1 MSPARKDRGP
11 APPLTPL
18 RAALLVTALMLA
30 YALSFV
36 DRQILALLVQPMQA
50 SLHIS
55 DTGFGLLQGLAF
67 ALFYFTFGIPL
78 GRIADRGNR
87 RNLIAAAILMWSV
100 MTMACGAAHSFLALF
115 ACRAGVGVGEAGLSP
130 AAYSMIA
137 DSVPK
142 HRLSLVL
149 AIYSMG
155 VHIGSGSALVL
166 GGALLNLIP
175 TSGAFGWAGGAEPWR
190 LVFLL
195 VGAPG
200 ILMAAVMLLLPEPPR
215 RQFGTESVD
224 KVPTLGETVALVVK
238 EYRLFGGLIFGFA
251 FHNGALNALMAWTP
265 TFIARAYG
273 LSPGRFGAQL
283 GVATVAG
290 GVLGLLIG
298 GLISDRL
305 MARGRCDTPMVMGLT
320 AMGGM
325 ALCAMVTIYCG
336 SPTVSFLSFGLAMF
350 FLALPIGTIAAALQ
364 LIVPNRFRGQISA
377 LYLISISLA
386 GMTLG
391 PGLPPV
397 ISDSLFNNPSRIGD
411 ALAVTV
417 LAMAGLSS
425 LLLLAGR
432 SAYAR
437 RYAAIHLS
445 TTQN

>member
-1 MSPARKDRGP
+1 MSRARRDRGQ

-18 RAALLVTALMLA
+18 RAALLVTALTLA

-100 MTMACGAAHSFLALF
+100 MTMACGTAHSFLALF
-115 ACRAGVGVGEAGLSP
+115 AWRAGVGIGEAALSP
-130 AAYSMIA
+130 AAYSLIA

-142 HRLSLVL
+142 HRLSVVL

-155 VHIGSGSALVL
+155 VHIGSGLALVL
-166 GGALLNLIP
+166 GGALLNWIP
-175 TSGAFGWAGGAEPWR
+175 ASGAFAWAGAAEPWR

-200 ILMAAVMLLLPEPPR
+200 IAMAAVLLLLPEPPR
-215 RQFGTESVD
+215 RQFGTETVD
-224 KVPTLGETVALVVK
+224 QMPSLGETVALVVK
-238 EYRLFGGLIFGFA
+238 EYRLFGGLILGFA
-251 FHNGALNALMAWTP
+251 FHNGALNALLAWTP
-265 TFIARAYG
+265 TFIVRAYG
-273 LSPGRFGAQL
+273 QSPGQFGAQL
-283 GVATVAG
+283 GLATIAG
-290 GVLGLLIG
+290 GVLGLLVG
-298 GLISDRL
+298 GLASDRL
-305 MARGRCDTPMVMGLT
+305 MARGRCDTPMVVGLA
-320 AMGGM
+320 AMGGT
-325 ALCAMVTIYCG
+325 ALCAMMAIYCG

-391 PGLPPV
+391 PALPPV
-397 ISDSLFNNPSRIGD
+397 ISDSLFNTPSRIGD
-411 ALAVTV
+411 ALAITV
-417 LAMAGLSS
+417 LVMAGLSS

-437 RYAAIHLS
+437 RYEAIHLS